1 MGTAREHRGIS
12 GGGRSRRAGYQFGQG
27 TRPGLPRSQRGA
39 RDVSSAP
46 DDPVLLVG
54 LVLNAVWGWSWAD
67 PIAALVI
74 AGVAVKEGV
83 EAWRGEHCDDCA
95 SLPAVDAATGQGS
108 GCTDGCCTDQTA

>member
-12 GGGRSRRAGYQFGQG
+12 GVGRSRRVGYQFGQG
-27 TRPGLPRSQRGA
+27 PPPGLPRSQRGA

-54 LVLNAVWGWSWAD
+54 LVLSAVWGWSWAD

-74 AGVAVKEGV
+74 AGIAVKEGV

-108 GCTDGCCTDQTA
+108 GCTDGCCTDRTA